1 MKAVQQ
7 QNQRVHQFVTWVK
20 NTASRA
26 GITDSKMLGRVIYK
40 GVLPELL
47 KAAKGSIPEN
57 GFTLEG
63 AITWALYAERTLD
76 SIVYAMEN
84 RTGTANSKKRKHTD
98 TVESSIIAPISAQ
111 PVKKLQPPQKSKGG
125 AKNNKASKN
134 NSEKR
139 APQGTP
145 TGILYLI
152 KDKDGKNALH
162 PKIKEY
168 RTAKNLCLKCGGG
181 IIPLTTAVQTSKIV
195 TVRRFNMSL
204 RISKSEYRSTSSKTS
219 STTAGW

>member
-1 MKAVQQ
+1 MLYSDVRIVIRCLTPDLDHIYCPMVTADLSQPLVFWDEFISEFYCQFCDPTSQPKEVDKLMKAVQQ

-20 NTASRA
+20 NTASLA

-47 KAAKGSIPEN
+47 KATKGSIPEN

-63 AITWALYAERTLD
+63 TITWALDAERTLD
-76 SIVYAMEN
+76 LIVYVMEN

-125 AKNNKASKN
+125 RTTTRVPY
-134 NSEKR
+134 SEKSL
-139 APQGTP
+139 PQVWWW
-145 TGILYLI
+145 
-152 KDKDGKNALH
+152 KS
-162 PKIKEY
+162 Y
-168 RTAKNLCLKCGGG
+168 R
-181 IIPLTTAVQTSKIV
+181 
-195 TVRRFNMSL
+195 
-204 RISKSEYRSTSSKTS
+204 
-219 STTAGW
+219 